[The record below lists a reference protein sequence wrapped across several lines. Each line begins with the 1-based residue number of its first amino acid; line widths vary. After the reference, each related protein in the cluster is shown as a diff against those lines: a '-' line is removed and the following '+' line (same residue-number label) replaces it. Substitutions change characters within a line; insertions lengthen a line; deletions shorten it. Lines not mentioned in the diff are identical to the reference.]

1 MRTCLTIDDVGDLD
15 ALDNG
20 TASILRVEGPQ
31 NRKFRLATIDE
42 CGRLRSL
49 DSERAV
55 FDRDRWSVS
64 EVVA

>member
-1 MRTCLTIDDVGDLD
+1 VRTCLTIDDVDLD
-15 ALDNG
+15 DLANG

-31 NRKFRLATIDE
+31 NRRFRLATIDE

-49 DSERAV
+49 DVDRKV
-55 FDRDRWSVS
+55 FPRDHWSVS